1 MRFIRIFGLSL
12 FVGGIL
18 LFAGFGFYKFFEAKD
33 VPLVIRIGSVGIIL
47 GIVLI
52 LVSLIK
58 ERIKESSKDQLG
70 D

>member
-1 MRFIRIFGLSL
+1 MRFIRTFGLSL
-12 FVGGIL
+12 FAGGIL
-18 LFAGFGFYKFFEAKD
+18 LFVGFGLYKFFEAKD
-33 VPLVIRIGSVGIIL
+33 TPLIIRIGSTGVIL

-52 LVSLIK
+52 LISLIK

>member
-1 MRFIRIFGLSL
+1 MRFVRVLGLILLIS
-12 FVGGIL
+12 GIL
-18 LFAGFGFYKFFEAKD
+18 LFVGFGLYKFFEAKD
-33 VPLVIRIGSVGIIL
+33 TPLIIRIGSTGVIL

-52 LVSLIK
+52 LISLIK